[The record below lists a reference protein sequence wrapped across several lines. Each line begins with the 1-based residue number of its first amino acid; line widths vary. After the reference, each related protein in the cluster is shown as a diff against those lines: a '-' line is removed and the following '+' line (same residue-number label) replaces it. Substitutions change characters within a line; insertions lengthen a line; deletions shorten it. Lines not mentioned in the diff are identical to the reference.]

1 MGQIELTLLRNIQLV
16 QDCFDVDEE
25 TSFYMAEA
33 LTFEGVS

>member
-1 MGQIELTLLRNIQLV
+1 MRKIELILLRNIQLV

-33 LTFEGVS
+33 LTLEGVS